1 MTAPEAGGE
10 SRVDPMGEEDCMPAI
25 IDSSPACVTHNTDAI
40 PADDS
45 TDFILQANY
54 KDCAGFMTFG
64 PGTVYGPDGSRGD
77 GAYYALTYIG
87 IFVTIAVLI
96 GVGRLREQAPSQIRV
111 RRARGRSRSAS
122 RKSRG

>member
-1 MTAPEAGGE
+1 
-10 SRVDPMGEEDCMPAI
+10 MPAI
-25 IDSSPACVTHNTDAI
+25 IDSSPACVTHNQGAI

-64 PGTVYGPDGSRGD
+64 PGTVYGPDGHSAA

-87 IFVTIAVLI
+87 IFVTIAVL
-96 GVGRLREQAPSQIRV
+96 VGWIVYENRRLDPIRP
-111 RRARGRSRSAS
+111 RQKDRGL
-122 RKSRG
+122 RGER

>member
-1 MTAPEAGGE
+1 
-10 SRVDPMGEEDCMPAI
+10 MPAI
-25 IDSSPACVTHNTDAI
+25 IDSAPSCVTHNSGAI

-64 PGTVYGPDGSRGD
+64 AGTVYGPDGSGAN

-96 GVGRLREQAPSQIRV
+96 GWVVYENRRLVRYAA
-111 RRARGRSRSAS
+111 RRARGEIPGPPREKAVVERFI
-122 RKSRG
+122 RGREG